1 MEILTHPGDGVDISQ
16 ALTDHIESKL
26 SGCRRRFG
34 DHVTRVDVHLK
45 DVNAQKGGVDKLC
58 AMEAHPAGLD
68 VVRVDTQADD
78 AYKASHG
85 AAEKLERA
93 LERRFARAAKG

>member
-1 MEILTHPGDGVDISQ
+1 MEVLTHPGDGVTISQ
-16 ALTDHIESKL
+16 ALANHIRSKL
-26 SGCRRRFG
+26 AGCQRRFA
-34 DHVTRVDVHLK
+34 DRVTRVEVHLK
-45 DVNAQKGGVDKLC
+45 DVNAHKGGVDKIC

-68 VVRVDTQADD
+68 VVRVDSQAED

-93 LERRFARAAKG
+93 LERRFAKAGRG